1 MRLNHLG
8 CQADSSLPGW
18 TADTKNQA
26 VFAIAFQHIYGK
38 GVWSGAQIVRTGSV
52 HLMGLCQFSIP
63 DTCILRKVYQWNGDG
78 DSRRNWWVRLDDTIC
93 CKASR
98 SIKGTR
104 RSCNFHKCT
113 GINMLSVHRITLKSF
128 FPDNASWKMK
138 LQMKKA
144 WETLLLSS
152 CSKMC
157 SQPGRI
163 ALLACKGGK
172 SLKFLFKKKGTVCA
186 QLGWRG
192 GLREGGRAAVAG
204 CTPCTPHTETLGG
217 TTTRRGS
224 DPEPGGAAREARP
237 APGTGKGRG
246 RGRASPAAARHRPGE
261 PSHSPLSPSQG
272 REAARKRRASTA
284 ACCLIG

>member
-1 MRLNHLG
+1 MKTICIQAKRYKGVPICMDRLEIWW
-8 CQADSSLPGW
+8 GW
-18 TADTKNQA
+18 ITWAVRPIAASQGEQQIPKTKA

-113 GINMLSVHRITLKSF
+113 GISMLSVHRITLKSF
-128 FPDNASWKMK
+128 FPVNASWKMK

-157 SQPGRI
+157 SQRGSI

-172 SLKFLFKKKGTVCA
+172 SLKFLF
-186 QLGWRG
+186 
-192 GLREGGRAAVAG
+192 
-204 CTPCTPHTETLGG
+204 
-217 TTTRRGS
+217 
-224 DPEPGGAAREARP
+224 
-237 APGTGKGRG
+237 
-246 RGRASPAAARHRPGE
+246 
-261 PSHSPLSPSQG
+261 
-272 REAARKRRASTA
+272 
-284 ACCLIG
+284 